1 MQTNDRSTLRALS
14 QNGTAVTFG
23 VTAMTNKDAAREVV
37 GTVIRRN
44 IEITEAG
51 AMDARYR
58 ELLNAAEVLDEQAA
72 LWRHLLR
79 VVEHG

>member
-1 MQTNDRSTLRALS
+1 
-14 QNGTAVTFG
+14 
-23 VTAMTNKDAAREVV
+23 MTNKDAAREVV

-58 ELLNAAEVLDEQAA
+58 DMLNAAEVLDEQAA
-72 LWRHLLR
+72 LWRQLLEI
-79 VVEHG
+79 VNEG

>member
-1 MQTNDRSTLRALS
+1 
-14 QNGTAVTFG
+14 
-23 VTAMTNKDAAREVV
+23 MTNKDAAREVV

-58 ELLNAAEVLDEQAA
+58 DMLNAAEVLDEQAA
-72 LWRHLLR
+72 LLAATARNR
-79 VVEHG
+79 KRGVGREPAERKACG

>member
-1 MQTNDRSTLRALS
+1 MYGGDA
-14 QNGTAVTFG
+14 
-23 VTAMTNKDAAREVV
+23 AMTNKDAAREVV

-58 ELLNAAEVLDEQAA
+58 DMLNAAEVLDEQAA
-72 LWRHLLR
+72 LWRQLLEI
-79 VVEHG
+79 VNEG